1 MAVTPKQ
8 QIERLVGDL
17 RQITKWGRMSDY
29 ASGSGLPITRTWTP
43 FLAAIFERYS
53 SDEDLLEVVAK
64 LRTFYMQQI
73 LAADRMVTF
82 FHPHEIHGNS
92 LYDAAFIAQPSA
104 SAAQGYFPALVP
116 EKDVKTDVPGS
127 PTFVGRVVSADKRVA
142 LFYLSGR
149 YVEERDKYKRD
160 EVAAAVREAFEDYD
174 EFIAIKLRF
183 RQCMDSVIVHP
194 DGGVQ
199 MRLDLPSLTNVDY
212 AEYCAQTL
220 REKFHGDFPGPSGA
234 PLLGDRRNLFKAI
247 GSIYRKAGVGR
258 VSELGFETPTDSVK
272 VEKMRN
278 KTSDLREELYH
289 KAGKVG
295 LKNLAE
301 IVPYR
306 LSVRFDPSFGK
317 HPVELSLPG
326 SFRELAKPSQRLDV
340 ASISGCLSEQDFE
353 RAVQTLLEHA

>member
-1 MAVTPKQ
+1 MAATPKQ

-17 RQITKWGRMSDY
+17 RQITKWGRMAEY
-29 ASGSGLPITRTWTP
+29 AAGNSLPITRTWTP
-43 FLAAIFERYS
+43 FLSAIFERYD
-53 SDEDLLEVVAK
+53 SDEDLRKVVGK
-64 LRTFYMQQI
+64 LGTFYMEQI

-82 FHPHEIHGNS
+82 FYPHELHGKS
-92 LYDAAFIAQPSA
+92 LYDAAVNAQPPE
-104 SAAQGYFPALVP
+104 SAAQSHFPALVP
-116 EKDVKTDVPGS
+116 EKDVKTDVPS
-127 PTFVGRVVSADKRVA
+127 VPTFVGRVISTDKRVA

-160 EVAAAVREAFEDYD
+160 EVADAVREAFEDYD

-194 DGGVQ
+194 DGAVQ

-212 AEYCAQTL
+212 GEHCARGL
-220 REKFHGDFPGPSGA
+220 MEKFHADFPGPGGA
-234 PLLGDRRNLFKAI
+234 PLLGDRKNLFKAI
-247 GSIYRKAGVGR
+247 GNIYRKDGLGR
-258 VSELGFETPTDSVK
+258 VCELGFETPTDSVK

-278 KTSDLREELYH
+278 RTSDLREELYH

-306 LSVRFDPSFGK
+306 LSVRFNPSSGK

-326 SFRELAKPSQRLDV
+326 SFRELAKPSQRLEV
-340 ASISGCLSEQDFE
+340 GAISGCLRERDFE
-353 RAVQTLLEHA
+353 KAVQTLLEHA

>member
-1 MAVTPKQ
+1 MATTPKQ

-17 RQITKWGRMSDY
+17 RQITKWGRMSEY
-29 ASGSGLPITRTWTP
+29 ASGQGLPITRTWTP
-43 FLAAIFERYS
+43 FLAAIFERHNA
-53 SDEDLLEVVAK
+53 DEDLLKVIAK
-64 LRTFYMQQI
+64 LETFYMQQI

-82 FHPHEIHGNS
+82 FYPHELHGKA
-92 LYDAAFIAQPSA
+92 LYDAALVAQPLPSV
-104 SAAQGYFPALVP
+104 AQGHFPALVP

-127 PTFVGRVVSADKRVA
+127 PTFVGQVVSVDKRVA

-160 EVAAAVREAFEDYD
+160 EVAAAVRDAFEDYD

-183 RQCMDSVIVHP
+183 RQCMDSVIIHP
-194 DGGVQ
+194 DGSVQ

-212 AEYCAQTL
+212 AEHCAKTL
-220 REKFHGDFPGPSGA
+220 MEKFHADFPGPGGA

-306 LSVRFDPSFGK
+306 LSVRFNPSLGK

-326 SFRELAKPSQRLDV
+326 SFRELAKPSQRLEV
-340 ASISGCLSEQDFE
+340 ASVSGCLSEQDFE
-353 RAVQTLLEHA
+353 KAVQTLLEHA